1 MSLDVARATPACPWI
16 RVLAPLALCA
26 GLLACPVWGQAA
38 TPGPV
43 GAEEPTLIYMDNDF
57 LGPGESDIQSVIPL
71 LHLHNARL
79 IGLGVVSGDAW
90 MAEETQHLLR
100 FMEIAGRPDV
110 PVLRG
115 AVMPLLRTQAEMAA
129 WETRYGRL
137 AWKGAWNAPEPG
149 ASYHPDDPDLVPPMP
164 EGAPKLRA
172 SDEDA
177 AHFLIRMVHEHPG
190 QVTVISAGPLTNIA
204 LAVRLSPD
212 LPSLARELVFEGGY
226 LDVNTAQVLDGA
238 DYATDFNF
246 LFDPEAAHIVLTAP
260 WKRMTSVGHVAA
272 PNIMVTQDVVDR
284 IGAAGTPVARYFKQ
298 YAKTGEPYWD
308 EVAISLAL
316 DRSLVTKEFTARMDV
331 DIAPGPDYGRARV
344 WSDEWAPKGLQPV
357 HVVVTVDK
365 ARFIE
370 GFVQAA
376 TQP

>member
-1 MSLDVARATPACPWI
+1 
-16 RVLAPLALCA
+16 
-26 GLLACPVWGQAA
+26 
-38 TPGPV
+38 
-43 GAEEPTLIYMDNDF
+43 MDNDF
-57 LGPGESDIQSVIPL
+57 LGPGESDIQAVIPL
-71 LHLHNARL
+71 LHLHNAKL

-90 MAEETQHLLR
+90 MEEETQHLLR
-100 FMEIAGRPDV
+100 FMEIAERPDV

-115 AVMPLLRTQAEMAA
+115 ATMPLIRTPDEMAA
-129 WETRYGRL
+129 WESRYGRI
-137 AWKGAWNAPEPG
+137 AWKGAWNAD
-149 ASYHPDDPDLVPPMP
+149 AHPTDPDLVPPMA
-164 EGAPKLRA
+164 EGRPRLKP
-172 SDEDA
+172 SSEDA

-204 LAVRLSPD
+204 LAIRLSPD
-212 LPSLARELVFEGGY
+212 LPRLAKELVFEGGY

-298 YAKTGEPYWD
+298 YAKVGEPYWD

-316 DRSLVTKEFTARMDV
+316 DRTLVTKEFVARMDV

-344 WSDEWAPKGLQPV
+344 WSDDWAPKGPQSV
-357 HVVVTVDK
+357 HVVVSVDK

-376 TQP
+376 TQANPGPP